1 MLSKY
6 ASAGVAAAALAM
18 WAPGRQVA
26 MQPMQPMQP
35 ATADPFEL
43 FPFWEPD
50 YDGQEAELRAMIQGA
65 KDAASGDSA
74 RMAQVNVHARSMLV
88 DRPSRGPQVA
98 LCVGTYKRTWQLV
111 NVLAGNVLATW
122 PHRAQFTWFVVDF
135 NDDPS
140 GEPGYHALHSHPVRS
155 SVEGQPHQTVY
166 VPCGGGGTPASART
180 RRTCCPSRQARLP
193 WTSWCTTTI

>member
-1 MLSKY
+1 
-6 ASAGVAAAALAM
+6 M
-18 WAPGRQVA
+18 WAPGRQLA
-26 MQPMQPMQP
+26 MQP
-35 ATADPFEL
+35 ATADPFEH

-65 KDAASGDSA
+65 KNAASGDSA
-74 RMAQVNVHARSMLV
+74 RMAQVNVHARSMLG

-135 NDDPS
+135 NDDPWES
-140 GEPGYHALHSHPVRS
+140 QAIMHCIRANCAAAWKANHIKLFTCPV
-155 SVEGQPHQTVY
+155 
-166 VPCGGGGTPASART
+166 GGGTPASART
-180 RRTCCPSRQARLP
+180 QRTCCPSRQASLP
-193 WTSWCTTTI
+193 RTSWC